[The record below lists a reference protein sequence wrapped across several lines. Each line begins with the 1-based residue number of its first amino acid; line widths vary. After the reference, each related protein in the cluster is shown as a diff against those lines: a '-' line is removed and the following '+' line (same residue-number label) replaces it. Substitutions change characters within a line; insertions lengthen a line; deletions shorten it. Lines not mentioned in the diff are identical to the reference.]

1 MNSSDK
7 KQYNFQLASHSLE
20 IKCFFFVPDNH
31 ELFLIAQRKYMYIYL
46 YSNAFLQNCFQ
57 GFAHSLQCC
66 DVIFTNTKLQLCHTT
81 HSVFIA
87 LT

>member
-1 MNSSDK
+1 
-7 KQYNFQLASHSLE
+7 
-20 IKCFFFVPDNH
+20 
-31 ELFLIAQRKYMYIYL
+31 MYIYL